1 MAYEIV
7 WAAEADNDCRVII
20 TYLTEKWS
28 LQVAEKF
35 LVRTYNKLERLAQTP
50 SIARS
55 TSKNSVYM
63 FKFDKKNVVF
73 FTLEKIVLYY

>member
-35 LVRTYNKLERLAQTP
+35 AVGNLKSDLYFLGINLINNPGP
-50 SIARS
+50 SVSA
-55 TSKNSVYM
+55 
-63 FKFDKKNVVF
+63 
-73 FTLEKIVLYY
+73 